1 MIELNINA
9 NIYTKKNIDKVK
21 QLYSDLAKIEEE
33 QIGDIICLKFYECAL
48 DEKMTVME
56 FENYLI
62 GLENSNGSY

>member
-9 NIYTKKNIDKVK
+9 SIYAKKNIDKVK
-21 QLYSDLAKIEEE
+21 QLYNDLAKIEEE
-33 QIGDIICLKFYECAL
+33 QISDGICLKFYECAL
-48 DEKMTVME
+48 DEKTTVME